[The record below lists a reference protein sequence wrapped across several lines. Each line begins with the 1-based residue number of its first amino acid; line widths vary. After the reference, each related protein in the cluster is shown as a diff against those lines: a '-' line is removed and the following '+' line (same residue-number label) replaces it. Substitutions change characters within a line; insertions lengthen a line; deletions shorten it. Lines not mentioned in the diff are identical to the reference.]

1 MDQKRISF
9 FLFLLFFSFVN
20 AQVYPD
26 QQHLISGGDQLYL
39 KIESKENIYLNREKD
54 QIELVNG
61 AKEGFFILQP
71 ATFPEAFNRGLPS
84 WNGSAQKDQRSSF
97 KVQMRYKMSYGWS
110 RWVTVGY
117 WDQNIWPSYGDTT
130 FQGGKISVDYLK
142 LEEYIREYQFKVI
155 FTRENI
161 SDISPSLHQLSFFV
175 SDSQTTDQ
183 VNINEIVAD
192 KPPEIFIPTNFV
204 YQMDVD
210 DEIGGEICSPST
222 VSMIIQSYDKEV
234 DTYQFALRTKDPY
247 WNLFG
252 VWPRVVQHAAEYGL
266 KGTVT
271 RYRTWSQA
279 YEVLKNR
286 GRIAMSIGPPL
297 YSGHLVMLAGFDSSG
312 NPIVHDPAKRSGYSK
327 VYDKRDLSESWFN
340 KGGISY
346 TFYNNSGELS
356 VEEELFA
363 SGSLKLYPNPF
374 HDSFKLAFEIKHNTG
389 LQLRIYNVQGK
400 CVYTSEIRNLN
411 SGDRNIIVVSSLSA
425 LPEGIYFLQI
435 LTDSGIIGKK
445 ILKLR

>member
-1 MDQKRISF
+1 MDQKSYFF
-9 FLFLLFFSFVN
+9 FLFMFFFSFVN

-39 KIESKENIYLNREKD
+39 KIESKKDVYLNTEKD
-54 QIELVNG
+54 QIELING
-61 AKEGFFILQP
+61 VKEGFFILKP
-71 ATFPEAFNRGLPS
+71 ETFTEAFNRGLPS
-84 WNGSAQKDQRSSF
+84 WNGSAQKDQKSSF
-97 KVQMRYKMSYGWS
+97 KVQMRYHISYGWS

-117 WDQNIWPSYGDTT
+117 WDQNIWSSYGYTT
-130 FQGGKISVDYLK
+130 FQGGKISIDYLK
-142 LEEYIREYQFKVI
+142 LEEYIKEYQYKVI

-161 SDISPSLHQLSFFV
+161 TDTSPALHQLSFFV
-175 SDSQTTDQ
+175 SDSKTTDQ
-183 VNINEIVAD
+183 VNIDEIIFD
-192 KPPEIFIPTNFV
+192 NPPEIFIPTNFV

-210 DEIGGEICSPST
+210 DEIGGDICSPTT
-222 VSMIIQSYDKEV
+222 VSMIIQSYDKDV

-279 YEVLKNR
+279 YEVLNNG

-312 NPIVHDPAKRSGYSK
+312 NPIVHDPAKRLGYSK
-327 VYDKRDLSESWFN
+327 VYDKRDISESWFN

-346 TFYNNSGELS
+346 TFYNNSGNLS
-356 VEEELFA
+356 IEEEIFA

-374 HDSFKLAFEIKHNTG
+374 QDSFNLAFNLKHNSTI
-389 LQLRIYNVQGK
+389 QLRIYTVQGK
-400 CVYTSEIRNLN
+400 CVYTSKVKRMN
-411 SGDRNIIVVSSLSA
+411 SGINNTQSFSSLSGF
-425 LPEGIYFLQI
+425 PEGIYFLQI
-435 LTDSGIIGKK
+435 LTDTGMISKK